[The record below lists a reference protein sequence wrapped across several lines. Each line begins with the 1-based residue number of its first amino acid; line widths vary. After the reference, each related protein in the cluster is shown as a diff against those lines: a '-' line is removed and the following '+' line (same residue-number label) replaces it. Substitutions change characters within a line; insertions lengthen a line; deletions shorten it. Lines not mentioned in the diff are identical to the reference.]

1 MNTQI
6 VLISVDYDNA
16 RKVCEQIENFVY
28 PTLTALRETLYEKLD
43 VHTTDENHPIILT
56 ISQFM
61 DEVNDQLLDNLSEY
75 FITYVKIG

>member
-6 VLISVDYDNA
+6 VLISVDYYNA

-28 PTLTALRETLYEKLD
+28 PTLTALKDTL
-43 VHTTDENHPIILT
+43 TENLGSNNGFMVLT

-75 FITYVKIG
+75 FISYVKIG

>member
-6 VLISVDYDNA
+6 VLISVDHNNA

-28 PTLTALRETLYEKLD
+28 PTLGAWKETLKEKLED
-43 VHTTDENHPIILT
+43 INEGVMVLT

-61 DEVNDQLLDNLSEY
+61 DEVNDQLLDNL
-75 FITYVKIG
+75 

>member
-6 VLISVDYDNA
+6 VLISVDHNNA

-28 PTLTALRETLYEKLD
+28 PTLGALKETLSDKLGG
-43 VHTTDENHPIILT
+43 VNEGVMVLT

-61 DEVNDQLLDNLSEY
+61 DEVNDQLLDNLSDY
-75 FITYVKIG
+75 FISYVKIG

>member
-6 VLISVDYDNA
+6 VLVSVDHNNA

-28 PTLTALRETLYEKLD
+28 PTLTALKDTL
-43 VHTTDENHPIILT
+43 TENLGSNNGFMVLT

-61 DEVNDQLLDNLSEY
+61 DEVNDQLLDNLSNY
-75 FITYVKIG
+75 FISYVKIG

>member
-6 VLISVDYDNA
+6 VLVSVDHNNA

-28 PTLTALRETLYEKLD
+28 PTLTELKDTLTEKLGSNNGFM
-43 VHTTDENHPIILT
+43 VLT

-75 FITYVKIG
+75 FISYVKIG

>member
-6 VLISVDYDNA
+6 VLISVDHNNA

-28 PTLTALRETLYEKLD
+28 PTLSALKETLKEKLED
-43 VHTTDENHPIILT
+43 INEGVMVLT

-75 FITYVKIG
+75 FIS